1 MLEELVAEQPSNGEE
16 DYVAFGRKSLQRILD
31 GLAFDTEVEA
41 EATEEQLRLTVIGE
55 DAELAIGKKGQT
67 LDALQ
72 FLLGKMV
79 SKLLGRR
86 MPVWV
91 DACGYRERR
100 SDSLIQ
106 LANRLSEEVSE
117 SGQTVALNPM
127 SPQDRRIIHM
137 ALKDTPGI
145 STRSEGEGIHRRLF
159 IVPEDDAPDHV
170 DGQVDD
176 QVHAQDLG

>member
-1 MLEELVAEQPSNGEE
+1 MLEEVAAEKQIDGEV
-16 DYVAFGRKSLQRILD
+16 DHVAYGRDSLQRILD

-41 EATEEQLRLTVIGE
+41 EATEEQLRLTVFGE
-55 DAELAIGKKGQT
+55 DAELVIGKKGQT

-79 SKLLGRR
+79 SKLMGRR

-106 LANRLSEEVSE
+106 LATRLSEEVSE

-145 STRSEGEGIHRRLF
+145 STRSEGEGLNRRLF
-159 IVPEDDAPDHV
+159 IVAESEEDF
-170 DGQVDD
+170 
-176 QVHAQDLG
+176 